1 MLAMTRDL
9 VGRTVA
15 EGRYE
20 IVRQIG
26 QGGMGSVYLAR
37 QTAMDRQVALKLITA
52 AQSAE
57 AVARFQREMK
67 LTAKIEHPNT
77 IRVYDFGEIDGQLY
91 LTMELLRGRS
101 LREELDAA
109 GRLPLERIVRIASQ
123 ITRALQAAHGEGVV
137 HRDLKP
143 DNVMLN
149 EQYGE
154 RDIVKVLDFGVA
166 KSIQDGQTSMTATGA
181 VVGTP
186 IYLSPEQAMGKPI
199 DPRSDLYSLGIMLY
213 EMACGRVPFT
223 APSVTGLLLAHV
235 TEPPAPLAQVAPDV
249 HPGLAMLVDE
259 LLRKDPA
266 GRPASAHHVEA
277 RLDAI
282 AGRGV
287 DATLPPMPLASR
299 PPSAS
304 LPHGSVAPT
313 VPSHP
318 AAFASAPGHPASGY
332 AGASAPAG
340 HPASGYAG
348 ASAPAG
354 HAGSGVHGVPGS
366 APAGHAG
373 SGVHGVPGSAPA
385 GHAGS
390 GVHGMP
396 SSAPPG
402 SGLHGGDA
410 YGAPPGYGGPT
421 LPNAAAPPTVPLH
434 AVAPLAPR
442 KRWLWAV
449 AGVIVVGAGVAVVA
463 TRPTA
468 PSPQPVAPAATAKPV
483 DRTAGRLDELTAKL
497 AAFGDPP
504 PPAACSP
511 DAAVA
516 ATALVLEARE
526 AIAGDAARAITS
538 ATAALARCPSFA
550 AAHNIHGNALQK
562 AGRLTDA
569 ADAYARALGFAPD
582 YDAPRFNLAV
592 IQLRRKDPAAIASF
606 SEILR
611 RKPRDPDALKSRAQA
626 YLNAERYPEALADF
640 EAALERS
647 PDDGQAWLIVGQ
659 LRTKLARPAAHDAY
673 CEAGRLGV
681 AEGTTRCLQ

>member
-109 GRLPLERIVRIASQ
+109 GRLPLDRIARIATQ

-143 DNVMLN
+143 DNVMLI

-181 VVGTP
+181 VIGTP

-235 TEPPAPLAQVAPDV
+235 TEPPAPLLQVAPDV
-249 HPGLAMLVDE
+249 HPALAMLVDE

-266 GRPASAHHVEA
+266 DRPASAHHVEA

-282 AGRGV
+282 SGRG
-287 DATLPPMPLASR
+287 ATLPPMPLASR

-304 LPHGSVAPT
+304 LPHGSVAPMVAAT
-313 VPSHP
+313 VPSH
-318 AAFASAPGHPASGY
+318 AAASGF
-332 AGASAPAG
+332 AP
-340 HPASGYAG
+340 PGYA
-348 ASAPAG
+348 
-354 HAGSGVHGVPGS
+354 
-366 APAGHAG
+366 
-373 SGVHGVPGSAPA
+373 
-385 GHAGS
+385 
-390 GVHGMP
+390 

-402 SGLHGGDA
+402 YPSPST
-410 YGAPPGYGGPT
+410 PPGFGGPT
-421 LPNAAAPPTVPLH
+421 LPDATAPPTVPLQ
-434 AVAPLAPR
+434 ALSPAPR
-442 KRWLWAV
+442 KRAGLWA
-449 AGVIVVGAGVAVVA
+449 AIGAIVVGAGVAIVA
-463 TRPTA
+463 TRPAA
-468 PSPQPVAPAATAKPV
+468 PTPQPITPPVTAEPV
-483 DRTAGRLDELTAKL
+483 DRTASRLDELTAKL
-497 AAFGDPP
+497 ATFGDPA
-504 PPAACSP
+504 PPAACPP

-526 AIAGDAARAITS
+526 AIAGDPSRAITS

-562 AGRLTDA
+562 AGRLADA

-606 SEILR
+606 TEILR
-611 RKPRDPDALKSRAQA
+611 RKPADPDALKSRAQA
-626 YLNAERYPEALADF
+626 YLNAERYAEALADF
-640 EAALERS
+640 EAALARA

-659 LRTKLARPAAHDAY
+659 LRAKLARPAAHDAY

-681 AEGTTRCLQ
+681 AEGTTRCLK